1 MSSHDLGTDRD
12 VTMLV
17 DEKGAPGSLPGFHDL
32 STDLS
37 TDLTETDFSTGR
49 VSPFDRKSPALSDK
63 ASPSIPSIPVNGSA
77 GVTAAGGTDTK
88 SVGSHDPMSAFAS
101 QHHAPDTMAD
111 SDMAADSSD
120 TAADS
125 RFDRVLGGGASPDL
139 TAQLVE
145 SGGDFSGDD
154 AAVLAGN
161 QTNPFEDDDFS
172 MGAVHGRHTSHWQA
186 QHKDDDLEEEVAR
199 RSSVTAREQGLNN
212 LHNLLLLAS
221 PPGTDDDDGD
231 AEDQGK
237 YGFVGGTTVT
247 ALPITASPVVAPP
260 GRTVRAT
267 TLRETQP
274 PPSSPAPTQQV
285 PPPPPGT
292 APPVVAPPVV
302 APPVVAVDTIERTVS
317 PVADALGPLDE
328 SMC

>member
-1 MSSHDLGTDRD
+1 MAAKATNEKAAAAVLTATAKAVRGG
-12 VTMLV
+12 TMLV
-17 DEKGAPGSLPGFHDL
+17 DEKGAPGSPPGFHDL

-37 TDLTETDFSTGR
+37 TDLTETDVSTGR
-49 VSPFDRKSPALSDK
+49 VSPLGRM
-63 ASPSIPSIPVNGSA
+63 SPSSPSSPVNGSA

-88 SVGSHDPMSAFAS
+88 SVGSHNPMAAFAT
-101 QHHAPDTMAD
+101 QHHTP
-111 SDMAADSSD
+111 D

-125 RFDRVLGGGASPDL
+125 EAGD
-139 TAQLVE
+139 
-145 SGGDFSGDD
+145 DFSGDD

-161 QTNPFEDDDFS
+161 QINPFEDDDFS

-221 PPGTDDDDGD
+221 PPGTDDDDVD

-247 ALPITASPVVAPP
+247 APPAPP
-260 GRTVRAT
+260 
-267 TLRETQP
+267 
-274 PPSSPAPTQQV
+274 
-285 PPPPPGT
+285 
-292 APPVVAPPVV
+292 APPVTD
-302 APPVVAVDTIERTVS
+302 VDTIERTVS
-317 PVADALGPLDE
+317 PVDDALGELDE